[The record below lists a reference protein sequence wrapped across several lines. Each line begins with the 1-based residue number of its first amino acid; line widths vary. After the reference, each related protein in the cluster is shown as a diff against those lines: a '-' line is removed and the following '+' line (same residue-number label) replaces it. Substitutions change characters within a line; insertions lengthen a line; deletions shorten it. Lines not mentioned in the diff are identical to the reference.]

1 MSFALYADH
10 DVDGRIVSGLRLRG
24 VDVITAR
31 EDGRAEE
38 SDSDLLDRATEL
50 GRIFVTHD
58 KGFLAEAAGRH
69 RRGARFYG
77 IIYAP
82 QRHGMIGR
90 YIEDIEIVSELGDA
104 EEFVYAV
111 TVLPL

>member
-1 MSFALYADH
+1 MSFAFYADH

-24 VDVITAR
+24 VDLITAR
-31 EDGRAEE
+31 EDGRAAEA
-38 SDSDLLDRATEL
+38 DPDLLDRATEL
-50 GRIFVTHD
+50 GRILVTHD
-58 KGFLAEAAGRH
+58 KGFLAEAASRH
-69 RRGARFYG
+69 RRGTWFYG

-82 QRHGMIGR
+82 QRRRMIGR
-90 YIEDIEIVSELGDA
+90 YIEDIEIVSELGDV

>member
-10 DVDGRIVSGLRLRG
+10 DLNAHIVAGLRLRG
-24 VDVITAR
+24 VDLITAF

-38 SDSDLLDRATEL
+38 SDPNLLDRATEL
-50 GRIFVTHD
+50 GRLLVTHD
-58 KGFLAEAAGRH
+58 KGFMAEAARRH
-69 RRGARFYG
+69 RNGEWFYG

-82 QRHGMIGR
+82 QRRGMIGR
-90 YIEDIEIVSELGDA
+90 YIEDIAIISALGEP

-111 TVLPL
+111 NALPM

>member
-1 MSFALYADH
+1 MSFAIYTDH

-38 SDSDLLDRATEL
+38 ADPDLLVRATEL

-58 KGFLAEAAGRH
+58 KGFLAEAARLH
-69 RRGARFYG
+69 RSGAWFYG

-82 QRHGMIGR
+82 QRQRIIGR
-90 YIEDIEIVSELGDA
+90 YIEDIEIISELGDA